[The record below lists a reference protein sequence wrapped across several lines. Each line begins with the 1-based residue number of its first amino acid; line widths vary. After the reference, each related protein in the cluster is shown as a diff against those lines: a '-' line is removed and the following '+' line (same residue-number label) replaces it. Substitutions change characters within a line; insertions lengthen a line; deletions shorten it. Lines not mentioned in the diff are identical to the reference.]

1 MHEDMIKLEIADYIA
16 TVTLDNP
23 PVNAQSM
30 EMIYGLADA
39 FDEIS
44 DRDDVRV
51 AVLTGA
57 GKCFSAGADLKNRPD
72 MSAPGAAWKRNRA
85 VRESSYA
92 IIECAKPV
100 IAAVNGPALGGGLGL
115 VASCDIIVASENAV
129 FGLPEVDVGLMGG
142 GKHAARILPHS
153 MARRMMVTGW
163 RAPAAELY
171 RRGIIEA
178 VLPPEE
184 LMPWVM
190 DMART
195 IASKSPLATRMAK
208 DSMKTIEN
216 MTLRDGYRYEQ
227 GNTFALSKSED
238 AAEAIS
244 AFKEKRAPQ
253 FKGR

>member
-1 MHEDMIKLEIADYIA
+1 MINLEVADYVA
-16 TVTLDNP
+16 VVTMNHP

-30 EMIYGLADA
+30 DMIYGLAEA

-44 DRDDVRV
+44 DRDDVHV

-57 GKCFSAGADLKNRPD
+57 GKHFSAGADLKNRPD
-72 MSAPGAAWKRNRA
+72 LSAPGATWKRNRA

-92 IIECAKPV
+92 IIECNKPV
-100 IAAVNGPALGGGLGL
+100 IAAVNGVALGGGLGL
-115 VASCDIIVASENAV
+115 AASCDIIVASETAV

-153 MARRMMVTGW
+153 MVRRMMLTGW

-171 RRGIIEA
+171 RRGVIEA
-178 VLPPEE
+178 CLPPDE

-190 DMART
+190 QMARD
-195 IASKSPLATRMAK
+195 IAGKSPLATRLAK
-208 DSMKTIEN
+208 DSMRTIEN

-227 GNTFALSKSED
+227 NNTDKLSKTED
-238 AAEAIS
+238 SKEAIQ
-244 AFKEKRAPQ
+244 AFKDKRQPV